1 MDNELSM
8 KYDEAIAKLNKMIRS
23 ESFKT
28 GFWAALSVV
37 SIGKALKH
45 NGRVGYICGLKTTT
59 KILKE
64 NF

>member
-1 MDNELSM
+1 MDNEVRN
-8 KYDEAIAKLNKMIRS
+8 KCDEAIAKLNKTIRS

-28 GFWAALSVV
+28 GFWATLSVV

-45 NGRVGYICGLKTTT
+45 NGRVGYICGLKTTA
-59 KILKE
+59 KMVKE